1 MYNNKLTWYL
11 LETLRFYDDMMRME
25 LGRTKR
31 GNMAAGL
38 AAFILAAC
46 GSLPPAPSPT
56 PVSTTPPPARSWL
69 ALADQDK
76 AQDAVMLAFGLM
88 DTGYRFG
95 GSNPEAGLDCS
106 GMVSYVFEKAAGLKL
121 PHNAAR
127 IAALTRPVDKSRLR
141 PGDLVFFNTRN
152 RPYSHVGL
160 YIGEGRFVHAPSSRG
175 KVQISSLETGWFAS
189 RFEAARTLMVD

>member
-1 MYNNKLTWYL
+1 MM
-11 LETLRFYDDMMRME
+11 LESP
-25 LGRTKR
+25 GRLER
-31 GNMAAGL
+31 GRIAAGL
-38 AAFILAAC
+38 AVAFLAAC
-46 GSLPPAPSPT
+46 GGLPTTPAPV
-56 PVSTTPPPARSWL
+56 PVATTPPARAWL

-95 GSNPEAGLDCS
+95 GRNPEAGLDCS

-127 IAALTRPVDKSRLR
+127 IAALTRPVDKKRLR
-141 PGDLVFFNTRN
+141 PGDLVFFNTQN